1 MRLIVAAGVVVALLA
16 GCADR
21 LQQYR
26 ESCWQAGG
34 YVVETPGKLGCFEK
48 RLDRSS
54 E

>member
-1 MRLIVAAGVVVALLA
+1 MAVAFVAALLA

-34 YVVETPGKLGCFEK
+34 YVVETPDALGCLEK